1 MTSGSTFTFLRLA
14 ALTTVVGLAGCKGT
28 GSAAVNADI
37 TFEEFDKWGEG
48 LESIGG
54 GGGGGSGGGDDTAG
68 GDDGGG
74 SADFDGTWQGTY
86 TFTANLTDFGY
97 SCTCSA
103 GLTLGIVE
111 GTLQVGQ
118 GESCAMDCGIN
129 TRLTFAGSVGGSGA
143 GAGSVEEATSFYFS
157 TAWTG
162 AFDGA
167 SGTGSWSDTVSTDQG
182 TAEISG
188 SFSVAPL

>member
-1 MTSGSTFTFLRLA
+1 MTTGSMLNFSRLA
-14 ALTTVVGLAGCKGT
+14 AFTAVMGLAGCKGNS
-28 GSAAVNADI
+28 SAAIEAEI
-37 TFEEFDKWGEG
+37 PFAEFSQWGEG
-48 LESIGG
+48 LEGLGG
-54 GGGGGSGGGDDTAG
+54 GGGSGSGGGDDTSG
-68 GDDGGG
+68 GDDGG
-74 SADFDGTWQGTY
+74 SSSDFDGTWQGTY
-86 TFTANLTDFGY
+86 SFTANLTDFGY

-162 AFDGA
+162 SFDA
-167 SGTGSWSDTVSTDQG
+167 TSGIGSWSDVVSTDQG

-188 SFSVAPL
+188 NFSVAPL